1 MPPDPEQTAR
11 LRELHDDFAWKVNA
25 AVAEG
30 RDDLIGRLSDEYVE
44 QALRMLAG
52 GPAAGGT
59 ACGGAGT
66 ALGPEHCTTCAGPRT
81 APVRRRRWLGAI
93 ALGWRPHR

>member
-11 LRELHDDFAWKVNA
+11 LRELHDEFAWKVNA

-30 RDDLIGRLSDEYVE
+30 RDDLIERFSEEYVE
-44 QALRMLAG
+44 LAVRMLTG

-59 ACGGAGT
+59 ACGREDCPA
-66 ALGPEHCTTCAGPRT
+66 CTRPRAT
-81 APVRRRRWLGAI
+81 RPRRRWLGAV
-93 ALGWRPHR
+93 ALGRRPLR